1 MINIFYPFFGF
12 SYRIIEELTLTFVVL
27 VLLYYGKWLLQK
39 LGLMVLLLLNFNF
52 KFTVQFP
59 TPSCYP
65 LREKCPYSEFFWVVF
80 SFIRTDYGQML
91 RISPYLVW
99 MKENTNQKNSDC
111 GHFSSSGHSTIIS
124 SLVCHINRSFVKRYF
139 PLPTKSFN
147 TFYNSI
153 LH

>member
-1 MINIFYPFFGF
+1 MVTEKLLINIFYPLFGF

-65 LREKCPYSEFFWVVF
+65 LREKCPYSEFFWGVF

-99 MKENTNQKNSDC
+99 MKENTNQKKLRLRTFFKQWSLNHYKFIGLSYQPKLC
-111 GHFSSSGHSTIIS
+111 QKIFSITH
-124 SLVCHINRSFVKRYF
+124 
-139 PLPTKSFN
+139 
-147 TFYNSI
+147 
-153 LH
+153 